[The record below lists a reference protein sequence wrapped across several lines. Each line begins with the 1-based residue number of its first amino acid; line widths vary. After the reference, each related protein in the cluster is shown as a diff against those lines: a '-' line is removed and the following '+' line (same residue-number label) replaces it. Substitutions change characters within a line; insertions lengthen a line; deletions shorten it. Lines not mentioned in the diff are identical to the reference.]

1 MTSSQKHND
10 TDKYGLLLKNVSP
23 IGIEVQNQLFT
34 MPNAVTMTSSSGS
47 EVSSWYPEK
56 GHSMFTYFFLRSLKE
71 NAESKLTAGEVF
83 KKITDEAEGLPY
95 YARRLHGRVQTP
107 QIMGDANRVMIRR

>member
-1 MTSSQKHND
+1 M
-10 TDKYGLLLKNVSP
+10 SP

-56 GHSMFTYFFLRSLKE
+56 GHSMFTYFFLKSLKE
-71 NAESKLTAGEVF
+71 NAEKGDKAAMTAGEEF
-83 KKITDEAEGLPY
+83 KKITDEAEKVCHIMQGGFT
-95 YARRLHGRVQTP
+95 AGFRHRSSWEMQT
-107 QIMGDANRVMIRR
+107 G